1 MPHGTWISKADRW
14 CDVDARLESA
24 LQGRSL
30 GELRDVQ
37 NLLLRS
43 AGDGSAADA
52 VATHVPEV
60 ARWLRERG
68 DDDSDAK
75 TFMLL
80 GAVALALAW
89 LTHRSRPA
97 PTNRLRQALATID
110 DGHAYMLAIPR
121 SGPCFCGRDSQFRYC
136 HGQPP
141 VAA

>member
-1 MPHGTWISKADRW
+1 MPHGTWVSKADRW

-24 LQGRSL
+24 LQRCSP
-30 GELRDVQ
+30 GELLDVQ
-37 NLLLRS
+37 ALVLRMR
-43 AGDGSAADA
+43 ADRSAADD
-52 VATHVPEV
+52 VAAGLPDVT
-60 ARWLRERG
+60 RWLQERG
-68 DDDSDAK
+68 DRDSDAK

-89 LTHRSRPA
+89 LTHRARPA
-97 PTNRLRQALATID
+97 PTDRLRQALTTIG

-121 SGPCFCGRDSQFRYC
+121 SGPCFCGSDSQFRYC